1 MPPAFNLSQDQTLQF
16 NLYAAILISPCEP
29 IDLTQS
35 EFILLFSTSCELLFL
50 CSEFNQL
57 RLSLLIKFLSP
68 HTHTNRLFYLN
79 FKELFCFR
87 SRHRSVEEVR
97 IIQINLTSSIYI
109 FIFFFVGLRGQD
121 LNLRPSG
128 YEPDELPDCSTP
140 RQRRANYSKVIP
152 VRQILFGI
160 VI

>member
-35 EFILLFSTSCELLFL
+35 EFILLFSTSCELLLL
-50 CSEFNQL
+50 CSEFNQH

-79 FKELFCFR
+79 FKELSRFR
-87 SRHRSVEEVR
+87 SRRRSSKEVR
-97 IIQINLTSSIYI
+97 IIQINFDASICI
-109 FIFFFVGLRGQD
+109 FNSFSLGCGGRI
-121 LNLRPSG
+121 
-128 YEPDELPDCSTP
+128 
-140 RQRRANYSKVIP
+140 
-152 VRQILFGI
+152 
-160 VI
+160 

>member
-35 EFILLFSTSCELLFL
+35 EFILLFSTSCELLLL
-50 CSEFNQL
+50 CLEFNQH
-57 RLSLLIKFLSP
+57 RLSLSIKFPSP

-87 SRHRSVEEVR
+87 SCRRSVEEVR
-97 IIQINLTSSIYI
+97 IIQIDFAASIYI
-109 FIFFFVGLRGQD
+109 
-121 LNLRPSG
+121 
-128 YEPDELPDCSTP
+128 
-140 RQRRANYSKVIP
+140 
-152 VRQILFGI
+152 
-160 VI
+160 